1 VYYSDTGFNVNKFLE
16 DTKKIDKPLE
26 SIIEYVFSASYLSA
40 YVSKFNSVV
49 KVSMLH
55 LFTPSNQDKTIIN
68 EGKMFTEKLL
78 LHRTIGIHFDRVD
91 EGGNLLGRI
100 YHPAGDIA

>member
-1 VYYSDTGFNVNKFLE
+1 
-16 DTKKIDKPLE
+16 
-26 SIIEYVFSASYLSA
+26 
-40 YVSKFNSVV
+40 
-49 KVSMLH
+49 MLH

-100 YHPAGDIA
+100 YHPAGDIAQEVVKMGFSKLTSPKNYDFDAEYYKQLKEAQLVAQ